1 MREVSREASTACT
14 IVVAGDFGDPPLFG
28 GEAPRV
34 LDVL

>member
-1 MREVSREASTACT
+1 MREVSREASTACA
-14 IVVAGDFGDPPLFG
+14 VGVAGDFGDPPLLG